1 MQGHQEEGPVA
12 MRKRP
17 TSTDVARLAGVSRT
31 TVSFVLNDHPT
42 AQISQATRDRVH
54 AAALEL
60 GYIPNA
66 WARTLAV
73 GASLVL
79 GLVLRQRPEQVAVD
93 ALLPETLRGLSDAAR
108 ESGYRVLVEPLPPG
122 DRSYTNLLRAHHVDG
137 LVVSGPRSDDRSLAE
152 LQAEGFPIV
161 LQGSL
166 PDVPIPS
173 VDVDNVSGARLAVEH
188 LIAMGHRQIACITNA
203 PLAYTAATERLEG
216 YRAALQA
223 AGIPFDEQLVT
234 HADFD
239 AASGHAAMDRL
250 IRRADPFTAV
260 FAASD
265 VVALGAIG
273 AARAHRTAVPGQLA
287 IVGFDDIPLAA
298 HFDPPLTTVHL
309 PAYELGFSVGRVLID
324 RIAGRPVPAR
334 SVLETQL
341 VVRDSAPGPHRGGAD
356 GTPPA
361 KLHPGPGGP
370 A

>member
-1 MQGHQEEGPVA
+1 MA
-12 MRKRP
+12 IRRRP
-17 TSTDVARLAGVSRT
+17 TSADVARLAGVSRT

-42 AQISQATRDRVH
+42 AQISQATRERVL

-60 GYIPNA
+60 GYTPNA
-66 WARTLAV
+66 SARTLAV

-93 ALLPETLRGLSDAAR
+93 ALLPETLRGLADAAR
-108 ESGYRVLVEPLPPG
+108 EAGYRVLVEPLPPG
-122 DRSYTNLLRAHHVDG
+122 DHSYSTLLRAHHVDG
-137 LVVSGPRSDDRSLAE
+137 LVVSGPRADDRALAE
-152 LQAEGFPIV
+152 LQADGFPLV

-188 LIAMGHRQIACITNA
+188 LIAVGHRQIACVTNA
-203 PLAYTAATERLEG
+203 PLAYTAAVERLEG
-216 YRAALQA
+216 YRSALEA
-223 AGIPFDEQLVT
+223 AGIPYDEQLVT

-250 IRRADPFTAV
+250 IRRGGAFSAV

-265 VVALGAIG
+265 VVALGVIG
-273 AARAHRTAVPGQLA
+273 AARAHRVSVPDRLA

-309 PAYELGFSVGRVLID
+309 PAYELGFSVGRALID

-341 VVRDSAPGPHRGGAD
+341 VVRGSAPGPHGGEP
-356 GTPPA
+356 GGFPPGE
-361 KLHPGPGGP
+361 LRPGPAGP
-370 A
+370 V

>member
-1 MQGHQEEGPVA
+1 MA
-12 MRKRP
+12 IRRRP
-17 TSTDVARLAGVSRT
+17 TSADVARLAGVSRT

-42 AQISQATRDRVH
+42 AQISQATRERVL
-54 AAALEL
+54 AAALDL

-66 WARTLAV
+66 SARRLAV

-93 ALLPETLRGLSDAAR
+93 ALLPETLRGLADAAR
-108 ESGYRVLVEPLPPG
+108 EAGYRVLVEPLPPG
-122 DRSYTNLLRAHHVDG
+122 DHSYATLLRAHHVDG
-137 LVVSGPRSDDRSLAE
+137 LVVSGPRADDRALAD
-152 LQAEGFPIV
+152 LQADGFPLV

-173 VDVDNVSGARLAVEH
+173 VDVDNVSGARLAVDH
-188 LIAMGHRQIACITNA
+188 LLSMGHRRIACVTNA
-203 PLAYTAATERLEG
+203 PLAYTAAQERLQG
-216 YRAALQA
+216 YRSALEA
-223 AGIPFDEQLVT
+223 AGIPYQEELVT

-250 IRRADPFTAV
+250 IRRGCSFTAV

-265 VVALGAIG
+265 VVALGVIG
-273 AARAHRTAVPGQLA
+273 AARAHRIAVPGQLA

-309 PAYELGFSVGRVLID
+309 PAYELGFSVGRALID

-341 VVRDSAPGPHRGGAD
+341 VVRGSAPSPHGGD
-356 GTPPA
+356 TGGHPPA
-361 KLHPGPGGP
+361 ELRPGLAGP
-370 A
+370 V